1 MCCLLMIH
9 AVYLYQCIQC
19 IRYIQSGLASL
30 LDICYDSSAK
40 HELLKSSEI
49 DCDAFNFQKV

>member
-1 MCCLLMIH
+1 ML
-9 AVYLYQCIQC
+9 CIY
-19 IRYIQSGLASL
+19 INAYSAYGYIQSGLASL